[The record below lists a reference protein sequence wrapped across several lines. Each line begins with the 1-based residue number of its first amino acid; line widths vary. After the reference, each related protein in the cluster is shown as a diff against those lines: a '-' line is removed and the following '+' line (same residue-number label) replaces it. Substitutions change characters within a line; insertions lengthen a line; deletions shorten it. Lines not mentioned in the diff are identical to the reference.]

1 MAIGRPGVCVAV
13 SDLEKTTLF
22 YESLFDQA
30 VERSTDKFV
39 AFDVNGA
46 QFSLLHESGY
56 SFPLARGN
64 NAIPN
69 FVVDD
74 IDAEFQRVAALGPRR
89 MSDSVVSAGPVR
101 LFMFEDPDGNVIEFY
116 QEG

>member
-1 MAIGRPGVCVAV
+1 MAIRRPGVCVAV

-22 YESLFDQA
+22 YQSLFDQP

-56 SFPLARGN
+56 AFLYPTFREGYT
-64 NAIPN
+64 
-69 FVVDD
+69 
-74 IDAEFQRVAALGPRR
+74 AL
-89 MSDSVVSAGPVR
+89 
-101 LFMFEDPDGNVIEFY
+101 IE
-116 QEG
+116 EMG